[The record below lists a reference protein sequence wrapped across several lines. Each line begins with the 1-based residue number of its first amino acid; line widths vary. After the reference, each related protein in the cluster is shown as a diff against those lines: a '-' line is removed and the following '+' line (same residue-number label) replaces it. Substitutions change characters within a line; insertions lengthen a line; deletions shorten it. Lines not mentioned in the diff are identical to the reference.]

1 MKCAAVLA
9 DDLCHWPQTS
19 RTDEEK
25 LRNAEEKYGAIKR
38 EASLQFELAQFKW
51 KEALRLDP
59 SMTLDKWIEN
69 YGYDYRDACEERD
82 WAKKNLR
89 RAQQTGSRDVL
100 RQKELM
106 ESALNSHDEV
116 PG

>member
-1 MKCAAVLA
+1 MLA
-9 DDLCHWPQTS
+9 DNLCQRPQTS

-25 LRNAEEKYGAIKR
+25 LRNAEEKYRAIKR

-51 KEALRLDP
+51 KEALQLEP
-59 SMTLDKWIEN
+59 AMTLDKWLDE
-69 YGYDYRDACEERD
+69 YGYDYRDACEERE
-82 WAKKNLR
+82 WAKKSLK

-100 RQKELM
+100 RQKELL
-106 ESALNSHDEV
+106 ESAMNSHDEV

>member
-1 MKCAAVLA
+1 MLA
-9 DDLCHWPQTS
+9 NNSCQWPQTS
-19 RTDEEK
+19 RTEEEK
-25 LRNAEEKYGAIKR
+25 LRNAEEKYRAIKR

-51 KEALRLDP
+51 KDALQLDP
-59 SMTLDKWIEN
+59 SMTLDNWIDK

-100 RQKELM
+100 RQKDLM